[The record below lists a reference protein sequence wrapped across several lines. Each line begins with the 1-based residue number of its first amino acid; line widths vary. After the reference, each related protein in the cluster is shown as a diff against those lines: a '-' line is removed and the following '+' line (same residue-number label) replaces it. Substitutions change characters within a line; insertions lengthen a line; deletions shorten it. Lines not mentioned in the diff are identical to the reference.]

1 MTVTYTALREKT
13 TIKTGGLIEI
23 HTAALPVGAQVEV
36 IVMAVPATVDTL
48 GWPDDFFTRFA
59 GCLPE
64 FPIRESEGIYEIREE
79 LP

>member
-1 MTVTYTALREKT
+1 MTVMYTALREKT
-13 TIKTGGLIEI
+13 TVKTGGVIEI
-23 HTAALPVGAQVEV
+23 HTAALPVGAQVEL
-36 IVMAVPATVDTL
+36 IVMAVPASVDTL

-64 FPIRESEGIYEIREE
+64 FPARESEGVYEIREE